1 MNQEHKRI
9 LIVHETLDT
18 ENAALRILKKL
29 EEELAEQEIEVQ
41 IACEDAESVF
51 LSDAGLSGV
60 LVSWS
65 VSRASTLIEHFRRHN
80 HQIPI
85 FLMIER
91 EASTKL
97 PKKVLEHVSEIIWLF
112 EDSPTFMAGRIEA
125 SIERYRSHILGPM
138 AKALLEFNHIHE
150 YSWHTPG
157 HTGGTAFLKS
167 PAGRAFFDFY
177 GENLFRTDLSISVG
191 ELGSLLDHSGPIG
204 EGEKYAARVFGAD
217 RSYCVTNGTS
227 TSNRVIW
234 TACVARGEL
243 ALVDR
248 NCHKSNEQGL
258 TLTGARP
265 QYLVP
270 SRNALGIIGPIPP
283 EHLKPKALE
292 AYGEPKHCVI
302 TNSTY
307 DGLCYNVDRV
317 LELIGDSIDRIHF
330 DEAWYG
336 YARFHPLYKGRFA
349 MRGEPGKAAKGPTLF
364 ATHSTHKLL
373 AAFSQASFIHM
384 REGRRNIS
392 HERFN
397 ESFMMHAS
405 TSPFYPIIAS
415 NDVTCSM
422 MDGSSGEALMD
433 EAIRDAIA
441 FRQMVTRLWREHEQ
455 KGDWFFQTWNA
466 PSIGKVHFENMDVK
480 HLASDPKCWVLN
492 PKDAWHGFNLEEGY
506 CMLDPIKVQVMTTPG
521 KFPAT
526 LLTAYLDAK
535 GIEVE
540 KTNDYSILFLFS
552 MGVTNAKWST
562 LLHHLIQFKEDYD
575 ANCSLSEA
583 IPSIAASYPGLG
595 LKDLGVKMQKQMEKS
610 GQLALAEKAFSV
622 LPKMEMIP
630 AEAYQELLQ
639 DQVER
644 VDMTKSQGRVAAT
657 GLVPYPPGI
666 PMVMPGEQVGTF
678 KDPFLAYLKALEDW
692 DREFPGFAHDTH
704 GIEMVDG
711 RYHLLVLKS

>member
-1 MNQEHKRI
+1 
-9 LIVHETLDT
+9 
-18 ENAALRILKKL
+18 LK
-29 EEELAEQEIEVQ
+29 A
-41 IACEDAESVF
+41 
-51 LSDAGLSGV
+51 
-60 LVSWS
+60 
-65 VSRASTLIEHFRRHN
+65 H
-80 HQIPI
+80 
-85 FLMIER
+85 
-91 EASTKL
+91 
-97 PKKVLEHVSEIIWLF
+97 
-112 EDSPTFMAGRIEA
+112 
-125 SIERYRSHILGPM
+125 
-138 AKALLEFNHIHE
+138 
-150 YSWHTPG
+150 
-157 HTGGTAFLKS
+157 
-167 PAGRAFFDFY
+167 
-177 GENLFRTDLSISVG
+177 
-191 ELGSLLDHSGPIG
+191 
-204 EGEKYAARVFGAD
+204 
-217 RSYCVTNGTS
+217 
-227 TSNRVIW
+227 
-234 TACVARGEL
+234 
-243 ALVDR
+243 
-248 NCHKSNEQGL
+248 
-258 TLTGARP
+258 
-265 QYLVP
+265 
-270 SRNALGIIGPIPP
+270 
-283 EHLKPKALE
+283 
-292 AYGEPKHCVI
+292 GEPKHCVI

-336 YARFHPLYKGRFA
+336 YARFHPLYRGRFA
-349 MRGEPGKAAKGPTLF
+349 MRGEPGKSLKGPTLF

-422 MDGSSGEALMD
+422 MDGPAGEALMD

-455 KGDWFFQTWNA
+455 KGNWFFQTWNA
-466 PSIGKVHFENMDVK
+466 PSIGKTPFEKMDVK
-480 HLASDPKCWVLN
+480 ELASDPKCWVLN
-492 PKDAWHGFNLEEGY
+492 PKDAWHGFELEDDY
-506 CMLDPIKVQVMTTPG
+506 CMLDPIKVQVVTTPG

-583 IPSIAASYPGLG
+583 IPAIAASYPGLG
-595 LKDLGVKMQKQMEKS
+595 LKDLGVKMQKHMEKS
-610 GQLALAEKAFSV
+610 GQLALAAKAFSV

-630 AEAYQELLQ
+630 ADAYQELLQ
-639 DQVER
+639 DRVER
-644 VDMTKSQGRVAAT
+644 VDMTKAQGRIAAT

-666 PMVMPGEQVGTF
+666 PMVMPGENVGSL

-692 DREFPGFAHDTH
+692 DRAFPGFAHDTH
-704 GIEMVDG
+704 GIEMVG
-711 RYHLLVLKS
+711 GKYHLLVIAA